1 MADAAQH
8 NTGCS
13 VPVPHLIMP
22 DPALMQACMSPVAT
36 HSGNGQAVSTCVSYV
51 ESSIQAA
58 TLAVASMGPT
68 GSIDRS
74 TFETTMVGWRQT
86 IDWAAIGARS
96 FDDTTL
102 RAIEGTP
109 IVFGMRTGKGRR
121 STQPSTCSSCG
132 KHGGKQALSSFAANM
147 CGGHS
152 YHNSS
157 REAASSPPLL
167 QRGDPSI
174 LFRVH
179 RGGSAGSLADFASS
193 DPFPLGLSSHHAASS
208 RRFPITPHRAHIPP

>member
-13 VPVPHLIMP
+13 VPVPHLIML

-109 IVFGMRTGKGRR
+109 IVFWHA
-121 STQPSTCSSCG
+121 
-132 KHGGKQALSSFAANM
+132 HG
-147 CGGHS
+147 
-152 YHNSS
+152 
-157 REAASSPPLL
+157 
-167 QRGDPSI
+167 
-174 LFRVH
+174 
-179 RGGSAGSLADFASS
+179 
-193 DPFPLGLSSHHAASS
+193 
-208 RRFPITPHRAHIPP
+208 